1 MAVVWQE
8 GLVQENVS
16 IVQTWFE
23 DECFALLINR
33 WFDKTKNMI
42 TTQMQRWGILG
53 TGMIARKFAEE
64 LNSSHPGSLAW
75 VGSRRPESAQ
85 SFAEDFTISGCGTYD
100 EVLQDASVDFIY
112 IALPNGMHHEW
123 SIKAMEA
130 GKHVLCEKPIAANHR
145 EAREMFA
152 VAEQTQRTLVEA
164 FMYRTHPV
172 IEQII
177 EQVRSGEIGEVRLMR
192 ANFSFAR
199 DVDPSDARYHPG
211 QAGGSLMDVG
221 CYCVN
226 FCRAITGQP
235 PSDVTAMAHIHATGV
250 DDYAAGVMKFGET
263 TLATFTCGMTV
274 KNDWS
279 TFIAGTAG
287 QIRIDNPWFPD
298 GKYTI
303 TRPQGVKQMEYK
315 TEMGP
320 YSREAV
326 AFSNAVSGVNPPWIS
341 PEDTLGNMETL
352 DLLRH
357 KAGIQFPK

>member
-1 MAVVWQE
+1 
-8 GLVQENVS
+8 
-16 IVQTWFE
+16 
-23 DECFALLINR
+23 
-33 WFDKTKNMI
+33 MI

-64 LNSSHPGSLAW
+64 LNLSHPESLAS
-75 VGSRRPESAQ
+75 VGSRRVESAQ
-85 SFAEDFTISGCGTYD
+85 SFAEDFNIPGFGAYE
-100 EVLQDASVDFIY
+100 EVLQDTSVEAVY

-123 SIKAMEA
+123 SIKAMKA
-130 GKHVLCEKPIAANHR
+130 GKHVLCEKPIAANIR
-145 EAREMFA
+145 EAQEMFA
-152 VAEQTQRTLVEA
+152 VAEETKRTLIEA

-172 IEQII
+172 IENII
-177 EQVRSGEIGEVRLMR
+177 DQVRNGEIGKVRLMR

-199 DVDPSDARYHPG
+199 DVDPNDARYRPD

-235 PSDVTAMAHIHATGV
+235 PSDATAMAHIHSTGV
-250 DDYAAGVMKFGET
+250 DDYAAGVIKFGEN

-279 TFIAGTAG
+279 TFIAGTEG

-303 TRPQGVKQMEYK
+303 SRPQGEKQMEYK
-315 TEMGP
+315 TELGP
-320 YSREAV
+320 YSREAF
-326 AFSNAVSGVNPPWIS
+326 AFLDAVSGAKPPWIS

-352 DLLRH
+352 DLLRQ
-357 KAGIQFPK
+357 KAGINFPK